1 MTFSSYLPSKKSRK
15 RKFFSYKL
23 LGGRRNMLFKEAKLA
38 ILNAPKKE
46 KAKPFVVAAGIFVA
60 TISLANMQP
69 IQAKAAE
76 STLTSNQQAIV
87 CDVPEIELEKKLFF
101 KDNKEHDA
109 LTNETR
115 KTLYTWVCNIEIDGE
130 KVFPN
135 ITPELIE
142 AQQGKEST
150 FVVDA
155 TNGVN
160 GTGSCVGLSQSNCK
174 FNIDN
179 VNKWCFVVG
188 EKPIETK
195 EEARELLLKHPIL
208 NTLVE
213 CQQLQDYYNRCPEK
227 YAENPTKYALTIYRW
242 GNINDGQVEYN
253 GENNYADEIIE
264 NAKGLE
270 KEYEL
275 WENSNCSEIRSES
288 DVSNRLNKIFG
299 ESTMTAYNQNKAV
312 LPSAIQDAI
321 SKTEYQL
328 MPEIADN
335 LEDDMEF

>member
-1 MTFSSYLPSKKSRK
+1 
-15 RKFFSYKL
+15 
-23 LGGRRNMLFKEAKLA
+23 MLIREAKLA
-38 ILNAPKKE
+38 ISKASKKE
-46 KAKPFVVAAGIFVA
+46 VAKPFVVAAGVFVA

-76 STLTSNQQAIV
+76 PVLISSQQAIV

-101 KDNKEHDA
+101 KDNQEHDA

-115 KTLYTWVCNIEIDGE
+115 KALYTWVCNIEIDGE

-142 AQQGKEST
+142 AQQSKEST

-155 TNGVN
+155 TNGTN
-160 GTGSCVGLSQSNCK
+160 GAGSCVGLSQSNCK

-195 EEARELLLKHPIL
+195 EEARDLLLKYPVL

-227 YAENPTKYALTIYRW
+227 YADNPTKYALTIYRW
-242 GNINDGQVEYN
+242 GNIVDGQVEYN

-264 NAKGLE
+264 NAKELA

-275 WENSNCSEIRSES
+275 WENSERSELRSVS
-288 DVSNRLNKIFG
+288 DVNDRLNKIFG
-299 ESTMTAYNQNKAV
+299 EGTMRMYNRNKVV
-312 LPSAIQDAI
+312 LPGAIQGMI

-328 MPEIADN
+328 MSELDGN
-335 LEDDMEF
+335 LEDSVELY